1 MGLSEPL
8 LWYRSRFFGV
18 NFMRYIGIGY
28 NQQYGIS
35 LCLKTM
41 IYLRHVKR
49 KGFYSGI
56 MSPLDIL
63 YSRKYHGIDEWGLK
77 KSRQTLMNLSWVKY
91 GKKTSMEL
99 HLKGFPILYHVF
111 FFVIFSWSDLLS
123 GMGGARDEAVS
134 WSLVFPPNVNQFGI
148 VLNFDLDWWNSLLES
163 IVEWFF
169 GVPNFGCHSEC
180 FTMKTKT
187 TFPRTSLAFEQSQ
200 NCAKIAYRLRYSN
213 IYNSIYYGLRYSNI
227 YNGI

>member
-111 FFVIFSWSDLLS
+111 FRNLFMKRPFKRHGWCKRWGCQLKFGFPAKCESVWHCFEFRLGLMEFTAGVYCWMIFWRSEFWMPL
-123 GMGGARDEAVS
+123 R
-134 WSLVFPPNVNQFGI
+134 VFYNEDQN
-148 VLNFDLDWWNSLLES
+148 NFSK
-163 IVEWFF
+163 
-169 GVPNFGCHSEC
+169 NFS
-180 FTMKTKT
+180 
-187 TFPRTSLAFEQSQ
+187 
-200 NCAKIAYRLRYSN
+200 RLWA
-213 IYNSIYYGLRYSNI
+213 IPELR
-227 YNGI
+227 

>member
-77 KSRQTLMNLSWVKY
+77 NQDKPWWTCPGLNMAKRQAWNCISKDFLFYIT
-91 GKKTSMEL
+91 
-99 HLKGFPILYHVF
+99 F